1 MRNLRIATGISIFT
15 LVTSAAISPALASDF
30 TESKMKLV
38 KTFTGSLTPKSVAA
52 SQTGLV
58 SAHNMMYSHSVSIFD
73 SESLELVKN
82 VKDTVDFASLGVS
95 GFSGLHKGSP
105 VEGAY
110 SPDGKYLYFT
120 NYAMYGKGF
129 NKEGTDKCS
138 PADGYDK
145 SYLSRLDLE
154 TLKIDAVYPV
164 GSVPKVVKVTPDNK
178 YILVSNWCSYT
189 VSVISVEKEKVVKTI
204 KIGRYPRGIAISA
217 DSAYAY
223 VVEMGGSN
231 IHRIN
236 LGDFSKSLIPIG
248 VNPRAV
254 ELSPDN
260 KTLYATLNVSGR
272 VISWDL
278 EANRAIKSVKTG
290 ATARSLAISGDGS
303 ALFVVNFTSGTV
315 TKLRSTD
322 LSKVQT
328 IKVCREPIGI
338 TYDNESNRTWVAC
351 YEGSVKVFQN

>member
-1 MRNLRIATGISIFT
+1 MRTVKIAAGISIFA
-15 LVTSAAISPALASDF
+15 LITSAAISPAPASDF
-30 TESKMKLV
+30 AESKMKLV
-38 KTFTGSLTPKSVAA
+38 KTFTGGLTPKSVAA

-73 SESLELVKN
+73 SESLELVKI
-82 VKDTVDFASLGVS
+82 VKDTVDFASLGIS
-95 GFSGLHKGSP
+95 GFSGVHKGSP

-129 NKEGTDKCS
+129 TKEGTDKCS

-189 VSVISVEKEKVVKTI
+189 LSVISVEKEKVVKTI

-217 DSAYAY
+217 DSAFAY

-231 IHRIN
+231 IHRID
-236 LGDFSKSLIPIG
+236 LGDFSKTLIPIG

-278 EANRAIKSVKTG
+278 EANQAIKSVKTG

-315 TKLRSTD
+315 TKLRSSD

-328 IKVCREPIGI
+328 IKVCKEPIGI
-338 TYDNESNRTWVAC
+338 TYDNATNRTWVAC

>member
-1 MRNLRIATGISIFT
+1 MRTVKIAAGISIFA
-15 LVTSAAISPALASDF
+15 LITSAAISPAPASDF
-30 TESKMKLV
+30 AESKMKLV
-38 KTFTGSLTPKSVAA
+38 KTFTGGLTPKSVAA

-73 SESLELVKN
+73 SESLELVKI
-82 VKDTVDFASLGVS
+82 VKDTVDFASLGIS
-95 GFSGLHKGSP
+95 GFSGVHKGSP

-129 NKEGTDKCS
+129 TKEGTDKCS

-178 YILVSNWCSYT
+178 YILISNWCSYT
-189 VSVISVEKEKVVKTI
+189 LSVISVEKEKVVKTI
-204 KIGRYPRGIAISA
+204 KIGRYPRGIAVSA
-217 DSAYAY
+217 DSAFAY

-231 IHRIN
+231 IHRID
-236 LGDFSKSLIPIG
+236 LGDFSKTLIPIG

-278 EANRAIKSVKTG
+278 EANKAIKSVKTG
-290 ATARSLAISGDGS
+290 ATARSLAMSGDGS
-303 ALFVVNFTSGTV
+303 ALFVVNFSSGTV
-315 TKLRSTD
+315 TKLRSSD

-328 IKVCREPIGI
+328 IKVCKEPIGI
-338 TYDNESNRTWVAC
+338 TYDNATNRTWVAC

>member
-1 MRNLRIATGISIFT
+1 MRTVKIAAGISIFA
-15 LVTSAAISPALASDF
+15 LFTSVAISPAPASDF
-30 TESKMKLV
+30 AESKMKLV
-38 KTFTGSLTPKSVAA
+38 KTFTGGLTPKSVAA

-73 SESLELVKN
+73 SQSLELVKN
-82 VKDTVDFASLGVS
+82 VKDTVDFAALGVS

-110 SPDGKYLYFT
+110 SPDSKYLYFT

-129 NKEGTDKCS
+129 TKEGTDKCS

-154 TLKIDAVYPV
+154 TLEIDAVYPV

-189 VSVISVEKEKVVKTI
+189 VSIISVEREKVVKTI

-217 DSAYAY
+217 DSTHAY

-231 IHRIN
+231 IHRID
-236 LGDFSKSLIPIG
+236 LTDFSKTLIPIG

-278 EANRAIKSVKTG
+278 EANKAIKSVKTG

-315 TKLRSTD
+315 TKLRSSD
-322 LSKVQT
+322 LSKVQK
-328 IKVCREPIGI
+328 IKVCKEPIGI
-338 TYDNESNRTWVAC
+338 TYDNETNRTWVAC

>member
-1 MRNLRIATGISIFT
+1 MRNLRIAAGISIFT
-15 LVTSAAISPALASDF
+15 LVTSAAISPAHASDF

-73 SESLELVKN
+73 SKSLELVKN
-82 VKDTVDFASLGVS
+82 VKDTVDFKSLGVS

-189 VSVISVEKEKVVKTI
+189 VSVISVEKEKVLKTI

-236 LGDFSKSLIPIG
+236 LSDFSKSLIPIG

-272 VISWDL
+272 VIAWDL
-278 EANRAIKSVKTG
+278 EANQAIKSVKTG

-315 TKLRSTD
+315 TKLRSSD

-328 IKVCREPIGI
+328 IKVCKEPIGI

>member
-1 MRNLRIATGISIFT
+1 MRKLRIAASISIFA
-15 LVTSAAISPALASDF
+15 LVTSAAISPAQANDF

-73 SESLELVKN
+73 SQSLELIKN
-82 VKDTVDFASLGVS
+82 VKDTIDFASLGVS
-95 GFSGLHKGSP
+95 SLSGVHKGSP

-129 NKEGTDKCS
+129 TKEGTDKCS

-154 TLKIDAVYPV
+154 TLKIDAVYSV

-217 DSAYAY
+217 DSTYAY
-223 VVEMGGSN
+223 VVEMGGRN
-231 IHRIN
+231 IHRID
-236 LGDFSKSLIPIG
+236 LSDFSKSLIPIG

-303 ALFVVNFTSGTV
+303 SLFVVNFTSGTV
-315 TKLRSTD
+315 TKLRSSD

-328 IKVCREPIGI
+328 IKVCKEPIGI

>member
-1 MRNLRIATGISIFT
+1 MRIAKIAAGISIFAF
-15 LVTSAAISPALASDF
+15 VTSAAISPAHASDF

-52 SQTGLV
+52 SQAGLV
-58 SAHNMMYSHSVSIFD
+58 SAHNRMYSHSVSIFD

-95 GFSGLHKGSP
+95 GFSGVHKGSP

-129 NKEGTDKCS
+129 AKEGTDKCS

-145 SYLSRLDLE
+145 SYLSRLDLA

-217 DSAYAY
+217 DSSYAY

-231 IHRIN
+231 IHKID
-236 LGDFSKSLIPIG
+236 LSDFSKTLIPIG

-272 VISWDL
+272 VIAWNL
-278 EANRAIKSVKTG
+278 EANQAIKSVKTG

-315 TKLRSTD
+315 TKLRSSD

-328 IKVCREPIGI
+328 IKVCKEPIGI
-338 TYDNESNRTWVAC
+338 TYDNATNRTWVAC

>member
-1 MRNLRIATGISIFT
+1 MRHLRIAALISVFA
-15 LVTSAAISPALASDF
+15 LVTSAAIAPAQASDF
-30 TESKMKLV
+30 TESKMKLI

-58 SAHNMMYSHSVSIFD
+58 SAHNMMYTHSVSIFD
-73 SESLELVKN
+73 SQSLELVKS
-82 VKDTVDFASLGVS
+82 VKDTIDFEALGIS
-95 GFSGLHKGSP
+95 GFSGVHKGSP

-129 NKEGTDKCS
+129 TKEGTDKCS

-154 TLKIDAVYPV
+154 TLNIDAVYSV
-164 GSVPKVVKVTPDNK
+164 GAVPKVVKVTPDNK

-217 DSAYAY
+217 DSTYAF
-223 VVEMGGSN
+223 VAEMGGSN
-231 IHRIN
+231 IHRID
-236 LGDFSKSLIPIG
+236 LRDFSKSLIPIG

-272 VISWDL
+272 VIAWDL
-278 EANRAIKSVKTG
+278 EANEAIKSVKTG

-315 TKLRSTD
+315 TKLRSSD

-328 IKVCREPIGI
+328 IKVCKEPIGI

>member
-1 MRNLRIATGISIFT
+1 MRIAKIAAGICIFAF
-15 LVTSAAISPALASDF
+15 VTSAAISPAHASDF

-52 SQTGLV
+52 SQAGLV

-95 GFSGLHKGSP
+95 GFSGVHKGSP

-129 NKEGTDKCS
+129 TKEGTDKCS

-145 SYLSRLDLE
+145 SYLSRLDLA

-217 DSAYAY
+217 DSSYAY

-231 IHRIN
+231 IHKID
-236 LGDFSKSLIPIG
+236 LSDFSKTLIPIG

-272 VISWDL
+272 VIAWNL
-278 EANRAIKSVKTG
+278 EANQAIKSVKTG

-315 TKLRSTD
+315 TKLRSSD

-328 IKVCREPIGI
+328 IKVCKEPIGI
-338 TYDNESNRTWVAC
+338 TYDNATNRTWVAC

>member
-1 MRNLRIATGISIFT
+1 MRTVKIAAGISIFA
-15 LVTSAAISPALASDF
+15 LVTSAAISPAPASDF

-52 SQTGLV
+52 SQTGFV

-82 VKDTVDFASLGVS
+82 VKDTVDFASLGIS

-105 VEGAY
+105 VEGDY

-129 NKEGTDKCS
+129 TKEGTDKCS

-178 YILVSNWCSYT
+178 YILASNWCSYT
-189 VSVISVEKEKVVKTI
+189 LSVISVEKEKVVKTI

-217 DSAYAY
+217 DSTHAY

-231 IHRIN
+231 IHRID
-236 LGDFSKSLIPIG
+236 LTDFSKTLIPIG

-272 VISWDL
+272 VIAWDL

-315 TKLRSTD
+315 TKLRSSD

-328 IKVCREPIGI
+328 IKVCKEPIGI
-338 TYDNESNRTWVAC
+338 TYDNATNRTWVAC

>member
-164 GSVPKVVKVTPDNK
+164 GSVPKVAKVTPDNK

>member
-1 MRNLRIATGISIFT
+1 MRHFRIAACISIFA
-15 LVTSAAISPALASDF
+15 LVTSAAIAPVQASDF
-30 TESKMKLV
+30 TESKMKLI

-73 SESLELVKN
+73 SQSLELVKS
-82 VKDTVDFASLGVS
+82 VKDSVDFEVLGIS
-95 GFSGLHKGSP
+95 GFSGVHKGSP

-129 NKEGTDKCS
+129 TKVGTDKCS

-154 TLKIDAVYPV
+154 TLEIDAAYPV
-164 GSVPKVVKVTPDNK
+164 GSVPKVVKVTPNNK

-204 KIGRYPRGIAISA
+204 KIGRYPRGITISA
-217 DSAYAY
+217 DSTYAF
-223 VVEMGGSN
+223 VAEMGGSN
-231 IHRIN
+231 IHRID
-236 LGDFSKSLIPIG
+236 LRDFRKSLIPVG

-272 VISWDL
+272 VIAWDL
-278 EANRAIKSVKTG
+278 EANEAIKSVKTG

-315 TKLRSTD
+315 TKLRSSD

-328 IKVCREPIGI
+328 MKVCKEPIGI

>member
-1 MRNLRIATGISIFT
+1 MRILRIAAGISI
-15 LVTSAAISPALASDF
+15 LALATSTAISPARASDF

-73 SESLELVKN
+73 SQSLELIKN
-82 VKDTVDFASLGVS
+82 VKDSVDFASLGVS
-95 GFSGLHKGSP
+95 GFSGVHKGAP

-129 NKEGTDKCS
+129 TKEGTDKCS

-145 SYLSRLDLE
+145 SFLSRLDLE
-154 TLKIDAVYPV
+154 TLKIDAVYSV

-217 DSAYAY
+217 DSTYAY

-231 IHRIN
+231 IHRID
-236 LGDFSKSLIPIG
+236 LSDFSKTLIPIG

-278 EANRAIKSVKTG
+278 EANRAINSVKTG

-315 TKLRSTD
+315 TKLRSSD

-328 IKVCREPIGI
+328 IKVCKEPIGI
-338 TYDNESNRTWVAC
+338 TYDNETNRTWVAC

>member
-1 MRNLRIATGISIFT
+1 MRNLRIAAGISVFT
-15 LVTSAAISPALASDF
+15 LVTSAAISPARASDF

-52 SQTGLV
+52 SQAGLV

-73 SESLELVKN
+73 SKSLELVKN

-129 NKEGTDKCS
+129 SKEGTDKCS

-145 SYLSRLDLE
+145 SYLSRLDLA

-278 EANRAIKSVKTG
+278 ETNQAIKSVKTG

-315 TKLRSTD
+315 TKLRSSD

-328 IKVCREPIGI
+328 IKVCKEPIGI
-338 TYDNESNRTWVAC
+338 TYDNETNRTWVAC

>member
-1 MRNLRIATGISIFT
+1 MRIAKIAAGISIFAF
-15 LVTSAAISPALASDF
+15 VTSAAISPAHASDF

-52 SQTGLV
+52 SQAGLV

-95 GFSGLHKGSP
+95 GFSGVHKGSP

-129 NKEGTDKCS
+129 TKEGTDKCS

-145 SYLSRLDLE
+145 SYLSRLDLA

-217 DSAYAY
+217 DSSYAY

-231 IHRIN
+231 IHKID
-236 LGDFSKSLIPIG
+236 LSDFSKTLIPIG

-272 VISWDL
+272 VIAWNL
-278 EANRAIKSVKTG
+278 EANQAIKSVKTG

-303 ALFVVNFTSGTV
+303 ALFVVNFSSGTV
-315 TKLRSTD
+315 TKLRSSD

-328 IKVCREPIGI
+328 IKVCKEPIGI
-338 TYDNESNRTWVAC
+338 TYDNATNRTWVAC

>member
-1 MRNLRIATGISIFT
+1 MRTVKIAAGISIFA
-15 LVTSAAISPALASDF
+15 LVTSVAISPAPASDF
-30 TESKMKLV
+30 AESKMKLV
-38 KTFTGSLTPKSVAA
+38 KTFTGGLTPKSVAA

-82 VKDTVDFASLGVS
+82 VKDTVDFASLGIS

-105 VEGAY
+105 VEGDY

-129 NKEGTDKCS
+129 TKEGTDKCS

-189 VSVISVEKEKVVKTI
+189 LSVISVEKEKVVKTI
-204 KIGRYPRGIAISA
+204 KIGRYPRGIAVSA
-217 DSAYAY
+217 DSAFAY

-231 IHRIN
+231 IHRID
-236 LGDFSKSLIPIG
+236 LGDFSKTLIPIG

-260 KTLYATLNVSGR
+260 TTLYATLNVSGR

-278 EANRAIKSVKTG
+278 EANKAIKSVKTG

-315 TKLRSTD
+315 TKLRSSD

-328 IKVCREPIGI
+328 TKVCKEPIGI
-338 TYDNESNRTWVAC
+338 TYDNATNRTWVAC

>member
-1 MRNLRIATGISIFT
+1 MRIAKIAAGISIFAF
-15 LVTSAAISPALASDF
+15 VTSAAISPAHASDF

-52 SQTGLV
+52 SQAGLV

-95 GFSGLHKGSP
+95 GFSGVHKGSP

-129 NKEGTDKCS
+129 TKEGTDKCS

-145 SYLSRLDLE
+145 SYLSRLDLA

-217 DSAYAY
+217 DSSYAY

-231 IHRIN
+231 IHKID
-236 LGDFSKSLIPIG
+236 LSDFSKTLIPIG

-272 VISWDL
+272 VIAWNL
-278 EANRAIKSVKTG
+278 EANQAIKSVKTG
-290 ATARSLAISGDGS
+290 ATARSLAMSGDGS

-315 TKLRSTD
+315 TKLRSSD

-328 IKVCREPIGI
+328 IKVCKEPIGI
-338 TYDNESNRTWVAC
+338 TYDNATNRTWVAC